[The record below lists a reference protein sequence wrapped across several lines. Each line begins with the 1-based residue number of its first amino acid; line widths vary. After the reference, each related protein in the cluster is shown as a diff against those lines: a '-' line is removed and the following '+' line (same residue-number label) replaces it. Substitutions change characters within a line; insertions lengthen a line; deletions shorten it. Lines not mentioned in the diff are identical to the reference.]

1 MTRCIIY
8 DVVFISWPLWLFI
21 FFHNEKE
28 YKIQSQS
35 IFWGIEVVRYWEVKL
50 HWIEQFGLKKLSGIR
65 NREDSVFRVFY
76 HIKNR
81 REKFGTDEIVRFHG
95 DSGIERIRFR
105 GFLLYTQTMPGIT
118 WYIVLVLRRQ
128 KNGGTYMFDGIF
140 LRGLGGSNVSNSSC
154 ILCSSHLVRTSTLK
168 FCVPS
173 AMSAAYVSRFEFPP
187 IIFYTMAHVVCYN
200 CYFHPV
206 TKKIKT
212 PVTTYELGNR
222 WCPFDYHK
230 IVFPLNIMF

>member
-1 MTRCIIY
+1 
-8 DVVFISWPLWLFI
+8 
-21 FFHNEKE
+21 
-28 YKIQSQS
+28 
-35 IFWGIEVVRYWEVKL
+35 
-50 HWIEQFGLKKLSGIR
+50 
-65 NREDSVFRVFY
+65 
-76 HIKNR
+76 
-81 REKFGTDEIVRFHG
+81 
-95 DSGIERIRFR
+95 
-105 GFLLYTQTMPGIT
+105 MPGIEQQVSNLSKPVST
-118 WYIVLVLRRQ
+118 KWTVALIHTIALNCIICVRGKKYYLRIFV
-128 KNGGTYMFDGIF
+128 KKPHMFDGIF